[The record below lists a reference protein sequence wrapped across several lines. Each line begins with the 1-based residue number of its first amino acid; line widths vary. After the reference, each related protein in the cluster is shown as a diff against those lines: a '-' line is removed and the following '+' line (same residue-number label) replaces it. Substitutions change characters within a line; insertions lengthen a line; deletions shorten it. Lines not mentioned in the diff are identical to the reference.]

1 MHMQGL
7 PFIINFKRTLELSFH
22 SIKGSRE
29 QIKAPLQEMNLQKA
43 ILNLKIWK
51 LWKQWKAFALCAKAA
66 HSFS

>member
-7 PFIINFKRTLELSFH
+7 QFIINFKRTLELSFH

-43 ILNLKIWK
+43 ILNLKI
-51 LWKQWKAFALCAKAA
+51 
-66 HSFS
+66 